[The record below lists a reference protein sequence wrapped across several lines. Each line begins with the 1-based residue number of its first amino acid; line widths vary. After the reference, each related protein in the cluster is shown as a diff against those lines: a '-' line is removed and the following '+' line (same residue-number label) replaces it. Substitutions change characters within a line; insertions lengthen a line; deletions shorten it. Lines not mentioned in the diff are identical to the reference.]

1 MIVADFR
8 LPNKL
13 LEMRWRRKETET
25 FTTATEKDAISH
37 MRSFLNDLT
46 TEDYPLHTL
55 IYICQ
60 ANGIS
65 ILVI

>member
-1 MIVADFR
+1 
-8 LPNKL
+8 
-13 LEMRWRRKETET
+13 MRWRRKETET

-46 TEDYPLHTL
+46 TEDYPPHTL